1 MHMENFI
8 KGDFICLKNLDRWQI
23 NRISG
28 KKINVFEI
36 ANISSEYVEII
47 NCKEK
52 IPISEIEPIPINGI
66 SDFQIYYDPI
76 IAPSIILPGDTKPIH
91 TKDYSYYYDAFETH
105 TYNGK
110 NFKDL
115 VKEQNLEYVHDVQ
128 NFLRSEFKKSELRID
143 AI

>member
-1 MHMENFI
+1 MENFR
-8 KGDFICLKNLDRWQI
+8 KGDFIRLKDLDKWQI

-28 KKINVFEI
+28 KEINVFEI
-36 ANISSEYVEII
+36 ERISPEYVEII

-66 SDFQIYYDPI
+66 ADFRIYYDPI
-76 IAPSIILPGDTKPIH
+76 IAASIIFPGDPIPIH
-91 TKDYSYYYDAFETH
+91 KKDYSYYYDAFERH

-110 NFKDL
+110 NLKDL
-115 VKEQNLEYVHDVQ
+115 VKEKNLEYVHDVQ
-128 NFLRSEFKKSELRID
+128 NFLRREFKKSELRID